1 MKIIGADEARALDAR
16 TIAAGTPGIVLM
28 ERAAAAVA
36 REVVRAIS
44 SRPERAGRVVVLAGT
59 GSNGGDG
66 FEAAWLLA
74 HGPGISRVETLLVG
88 RDARVSGDAAEMLRR
103 LRKSGGYF
111 RNVESVRDLGPLAQ
125 ATLIVDA
132 LFGTGLSRPIADPI
146 AARAA
151 EIASSGRAFVVSVDV
166 PSGLNAGTNELWNPH
181 VNADVTVTFGFPKTV
196 HAHLPSAAACGR
208 IVVSE
213 IGLVALPES
222 ERDGLEAVVA
232 EDVAPLFPRRRADSH
247 KGTYGRVAVVGG
259 SSRYRGAVALAARAS
274 HRSGAG
280 LVTVVACE
288 EVRSLVH
295 QLSPETT
302 SLPADADLD
311 GFDALA
317 VGPGLGTDE
326 DARARV
332 KKAIASPVPAVF
344 DADALNGAAGEP
356 RIFRRSAPTVLTPHP
371 AEAGRL
377 LGISAEEVNAARFDV
392 AKRLAGESGAAVVLK
407 GFRSVVAD
415 PKGRASLV
423 LAGNPGM
430 ATGGT
435 GDVLTG
441 VVASFLARG
450 LPAYDAARAAAFLH
464 GCAGD
469 VAGEAKGEDALVASD
484 LVDFLPEAFFLIS
497 EGRPR

>member
-1 MKIIGADEARALDAR
+1 MKIIGAEEARALDAR

-59 GSNGGDG
+59 GNNGGDG
-66 FEAAWLLA
+66 FETAWLLA

-88 RDARVSGDAAEMLRR
+88 RDVRVSGDAAEMLRR
-103 LRKSGGYF
+103 LRKSGGFF
-111 RNVESVRDLGPLAQ
+111 RMVENVRDLGPLAQ

-132 LFGTGLSRPIADPI
+132 LFGTGLSRPIEDPI
-146 AARAA
+146 AMQAV
-151 EIASSGRAFVVSVDV
+151 EIASAGRAFVVAVDV
-166 PSGLNAGTNELWNPH
+166 PSGLNAGKSELWHPH
-181 VNADVTVTFGFPKTV
+181 VRADVTVTFGLPKTV

-208 IVVSE
+208 IVVAD
-213 IGLVALPES
+213 IGLAPIPES
-222 ERDGLEAVVA
+222 RDDAVEAVVA
-232 EDVAPLFPRRRADSH
+232 EDIAPLFPRRRADSH
-247 KGTYGRVAVVGG
+247 KGTYGRVGVIGG
-259 SSRYRGAVALAARAS
+259 SLPYRGAVALAARAA

-280 LVTVVACE
+280 LVTVVADE
-288 EVRSLVH
+288 EIRSLVH
-295 QLSPETT
+295 AVSPETT
-302 SLPADADLD
+302 SLPAGADPS

-317 VGPGLGTDE
+317 VGPGLGTGDGRRE
-326 DARARV
+326 VVERIVALE
-332 KKAIASPVPAVF
+332 VPAVF
-344 DADALNGAAGEP
+344 DADALNVLAGEP
-356 RIFRRSAPTVLTPHP
+356 RLFRRKAPTVLTPHP
-371 AEAGRL
+371 GEAARL
-377 LGISAEEVNAARFDV
+377 LGMSTENVNAGRVDV
-392 AKRLAGESGAAVVLK
+392 ARRLALESGAAVVLK

-415 PKGRASLV
+415 PRGRAALV

-450 LPAYDAARAAAFLH
+450 LSPYDAARAAAFLH
-464 GCAGD
+464 GSAGD
-469 VAGEAKGEDALVASD
+469 LAREAKGEDALLGSD
-484 LVDFLPEAFFLIS
+484 LVDFLPEAFFLIA